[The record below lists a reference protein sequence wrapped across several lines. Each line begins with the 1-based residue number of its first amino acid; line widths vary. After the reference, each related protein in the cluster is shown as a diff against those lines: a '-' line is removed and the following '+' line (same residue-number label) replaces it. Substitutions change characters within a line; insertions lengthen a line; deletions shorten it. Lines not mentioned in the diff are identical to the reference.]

1 LPAISRANAALP
13 SATTPSAPALA
24 DSLPPLGAAADS
36 PTALALGALEPAER
50 NTIEQHLIWCGRC
63 RRAVAEARKATDLL
77 PLLAP
82 VATPSP
88 SVKLALMD
96 RIQRE
101 NGRTQPQQMANPWA
115 QPAPAPLTSDRG
127 LSSGAP
133 WQRWLPSIIVAPLA
147 IVLVVLAAWTNSLRN
162 EVEYL
167 QAEQQEATV
176 TTTGTGMQL
185 YAMNPTCPTCTK
197 NASGHFGGDPEGSIG
212 VVVAWNLDPNEQHQV
227 WCVDRNGE
235 KWMVTDLD
243 VEPTGDVVQTI
254 SFPQPLGGY
263 QQIYVARHDG
273 TADPDAELMV
283 SMDKQPTEETPTAEP
298 AVPAGT

>member
-1 LPAISRANAALP
+1 V
-13 SATTPSAPALA
+13 TTSQPDNGRSA
-24 DSLPPLGAAADS
+24 DSRHYACAFVIDNAE
-36 PTALALGALEPAER
+36 AFALGALEPAEQS
-50 NTIEQHLIWCGRC
+50 TIEQHLVWCGRC

-82 VATPSP
+82 IATPSP
-88 SVKLALMD
+88 SVKSALME

-101 NGRTQPQQMANPWA
+101 QARPQPQPMANPWA
-115 QPAPAPLTSDRG
+115 PTTAPVPLAH
-127 LSSGAP
+127 SSTGSA
-133 WQRWLPSIIVAPLA
+133 WQRWLPSVVVAPLA
-147 IVLVVLAAWTNSLRN
+147 IALVVLAAWTNSLRH

-167 QAEQQEATV
+167 EAEQQATV
-176 TTTGTGMQL
+176 VANGGTGMQL

-197 NASGHFGGDPEGSIG
+197 TASGHFGGDPDGSVG

-243 VEPTGDVVQTI
+243 VEPSGDVVQTI

-283 SMDKQPTEETPTAEP
+283 SMDKQQSEETPTTEP